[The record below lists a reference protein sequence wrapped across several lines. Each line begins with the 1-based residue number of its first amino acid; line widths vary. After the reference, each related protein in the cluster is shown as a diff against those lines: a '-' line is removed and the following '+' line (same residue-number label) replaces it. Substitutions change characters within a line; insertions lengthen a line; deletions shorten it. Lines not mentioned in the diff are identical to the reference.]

1 MTDESIRFDLA
12 ALYRAIDS
20 RRLRRR
26 LKWPDAAA
34 EIGLPLQTVQSAR
47 TATRLDADTVLAMV
61 RWLGLPPET
70 FVRPERDGPYP
81 EYMEA
86 GTDWR
91 VDAAML
97 HARLV
102 AAREARGLSWR
113 AVAAELGEGITAAS
127 LGRLETGGR
136 VSIQL
141 VAAVA
146 AWLDE
151 PMAAFT
157 RVVER

>member
-1 MTDESIRFDLA
+1 MTRFDLA
-12 ALYRAIDS
+12 AMYRAIDS

-47 TATRLDADTVLAMV
+47 TAAKMDADTVLAMV

-70 FVRPERDGPYP
+70 FVRPEREGPFP

-86 GTDWR
+86 GTIWR
-91 VDAAML
+91 VDAGVL
-97 HARLV
+97 HAHLS
-102 AAREARGLSWR
+102 AAREARGLSWK
-113 AVAAELGEGITAAS
+113 AVASQLGEEISAAS
-127 LGRLETGGR
+127 LTRLESGGR
-136 VSIQL
+136 VSIQVL
-141 VAAVA
+141 AAVA

-157 RVVER
+157 RVVDRE